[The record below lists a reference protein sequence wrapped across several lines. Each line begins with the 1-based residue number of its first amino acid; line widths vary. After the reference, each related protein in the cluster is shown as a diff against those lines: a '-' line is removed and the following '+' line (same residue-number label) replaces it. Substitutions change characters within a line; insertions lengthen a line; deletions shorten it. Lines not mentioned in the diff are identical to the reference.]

1 MKKIYSILALVCV
14 LAAPACS
21 KLLDVEQ
28 NGAETLESFYK
39 TDADAEEAITAVY
52 SYFKTMHS
60 ADGSS
65 PWSLKNILSDDVV
78 QSGTTR
84 GESLAATLMNEY
96 AFDITNA
103 QIRTHFDAYYRLIY
117 RANLVI
123 NNLDASASAKQAQY
137 INEAKVFRAF
147 ANFDLVTLWGTAPL
161 VLEALREDYKSA
173 NSTPQALWAQIEKD
187 LTEAI
192 SSGTLTEKKGLGEKT
207 AAIRI
212 TRQYAQAL
220 LGKAYLFQ
228 GKYAEAA
235 KTLDPVAND
244 PAYGLMDDYGN
255 YSLAKFNYN
264 DEVLF
269 SDSIPDD
276 TNNSVSFPWN
286 VIGWNFNKF
295 DGLKQAGLFHNQVW
309 GRMAPSGSIVSA
321 FLAREPE
328 SKRFHQTLKSY
339 DDLLAMG
346 VTLKEDYYGSMGY
359 FNWKYTARTE
369 SQMTGARN
377 SAWFYTAH
385 VAMKLPEVLLLA
397 AEAHIRAEGPG
408 AGDAFINRIR
418 ERAGVAPLAGATLTD
433 LKWEKRFEL
442 YMDACRYQDL
452 IRWESD
458 SDDIRASVALAN
470 QGADIPTFKGKKS
483 DGTYDVTYQTYIPNH
498 GFKAPK
504 HLLLPFPELET
515 NINPNI
521 VQNDGWK

>member
-1 MKKIYSILALVCV
+1 MMAV
-14 LAAPACS
+14 LTAPACNG
-21 KLLDVEQ
+21 LLDVEQ
-28 NGAETLESFYK
+28 NGAETLESFYQ
-39 TDADAEEAITAVY
+39 TDQDAEEAMTAVY
-52 SYFKTMHS
+52 SYFKRMYS
-60 ADGSS
+60 ADASS
-65 PWSLKNILSDDVV
+65 PWGLKNALSDEIIM
-78 QSGTTR
+78 SGTNR
-84 GESLAATLMNEY
+84 SESLAATLVNEY
-96 AFDITNA
+96 AFDITNS

-123 NNLDASASAKQAQY
+123 NNLDASKSELQAQY

-147 ANFDLVTLWGTAPL
+147 AYFDLVTLWGTAPL

-173 NSTPQALWAQIEKD
+173 NATPAELWAQVEKD

-192 SSGTLTEKKGLGEKT
+192 QSGKLTEKTALGDKT
-207 AAIRI
+207 ACLRV
-212 TRQYAQAL
+212 TKQFAQAL
-220 LGKAYLFQ
+220 LGKTYLFE

-235 KTLDPVAND
+235 RMLDPVAQS

-255 YSLAKFNYN
+255 YSLARFNYN

-269 SDSIPDD
+269 SDSIPND
-276 TNNSVSFPWN
+276 TNNSTSYPWN
-286 VIGWNFNKF
+286 IIGWNFNKF
-295 DGLKQAGLFHNQVW
+295 DGLKAAGMFHNQVW
-309 GRMAPSGSIVSA
+309 GRMSPSAAVVRD
-321 FLAREPE
+321 FQTREPD
-328 SKRFHQTLKSY
+328 SKRFHQTIKSY

-346 VTLKEDYYGSMGY
+346 ITLKEDYYGCLGY
-359 FNWKYTARTE
+359 FNWKYTARAE

-408 AGDAFINRIR
+408 AGDAFINKIR
-418 ERAGVAPLAGATLTD
+418 ERAGVEPLSGATLED

-442 YMDACRYQDL
+442 YMDGCRYQDL

-458 SDDIRASVALAN
+458 NDAIKASVVLAD